1 MKPSSNAAD
10 MTKGSP
16 VRLILTFSIP
26 LIIGNIFQQ
35 FYNMVDSIVVGNFVG
50 ADALGAVGACSSLNW
65 LFFSL
70 SSGLGIG
77 IGVIVS
83 QFYGAK
89 QFDQVRATIA
99 NSFYVLISSAVVVS
113 VLCFAIT
120 PAVLRLLNT
129 PDNIINDSIIY
140 MRTTCIGIVAISL
153 YNGISSILRAFGD
166 SKTPLY
172 FLILSSICNVLL
184 DLLFVIAFDWGV
196 FGVAFA
202 TIISQALSAV
212 VSLIYSLKKIPYFH
226 LTKEQMKP
234 DFAIIKTSY
243 RLGVPVALQ
252 SSMIAISCVMLQSV
266 VNKFGSTVVSAF
278 TITNRIE
285 QLINQ
290 PYNSLGTALT
300 TYAGQNI
307 GAKDTGR
314 VKLGFKKSI
323 YIVAVFSAIMI
334 PITFLFGKNIA
345 GLFVKETDVI
355 ELSASALRITSVCY
369 FFLGTIYIPRGILN
383 GCGDAAFSMINGL
396 AEVVCRLLYSSI
408 LTRIPQIGYWG
419 IWITTGLTWLS
430 VSIVCLLRY
439 FSGKW
444 KEKAISSEQGD

>member
-1 MKPSSNAAD
+1 MKPSSNTAD

-50 ADALGAVGACSSLNW
+50 ANALGAVGACGSLNW

-89 QFDQVRATIA
+89 RFDQVSATIA
-99 NSFYVLISSAVVVS
+99 NSFYVLVSTALVVS
-113 VLCFAIT
+113 ILCFAIT

-129 PDNIINDSIIY
+129 PDDIINDSITY

-153 YNGISSILRAFGD
+153 YNGVSSILRALGD

-172 FLILSSICNVLL
+172 FLILSSVCNVLL
-184 DLLFVIAFDWGV
+184 DLLFVIAFGWGV

-212 VSLIYSLKKIPYFH
+212 VSLIYSFKKIPYFR

-234 DFAIIKTSY
+234 NFSIIKTSY
-243 RLGVPVALQ
+243 RLGVPIALQ
-252 SSMIAISCVMLQSV
+252 SSMIAVSCVVLQSV
-266 VNKFGSTVVSAF
+266 VNRFGSTVVSAF

-307 GAKDTGR
+307 GAGDTKR

-334 PITFLFGKNIA
+334 PVMFLFGKNIA

-355 ELSASALRITSVCY
+355 ELGASALRITSVCY
-369 FFLGTIYIPRGILN
+369 FFLGMIYIPRGILN

-396 AEVVCRLLYSSI
+396 AEVVCRLLFSSV
-408 LTRIPQIGYWG
+408 LTRIPKIGYWG
-419 IWITTGLTWLS
+419 IWITTGLTWLC

-439 FSGKW
+439 ASGKW
-444 KEKAISSEQGD
+444 KQKAIRSES

>member
-26 LIIGNIFQQ
+26 LIIGNVFQQ

-50 ADALGAVGACSSLNW
+50 SDALGAVGACGSLNW

-89 QFDQVRATIA
+89 RYDKVRATIA
-99 NSFYVLISSAVVVS
+99 NSFYVLISAAIVVS
-113 VLCFAIT
+113 ILGFAIA

-129 PDNIINDSIIY
+129 PDDIINDSITY
-140 MRTTCIGIVAISL
+140 MRTTCLGIVAISL
-153 YNGISSILRAFGD
+153 YNGISAILRALGD

-184 DLLFVIAFDWGV
+184 DLLFVIAFGWGV

-212 VSLIYSLKKIPYFH
+212 VSLIYSIKKIPYFR

-234 DFAIIKTSY
+234 DPAIIKTSY

-252 SSMIAISCVMLQSV
+252 SSMIAVSCVVLQAV
-266 VNKFGSTVVSAF
+266 VNSFGSTVVSAF

-307 GAKDTGR
+307 GAGDTAR

-334 PITFLFGKNIA
+334 PIMFLFGKNIA

-355 ELSASALRITSVCY
+355 ELGASALRITSVCY
-369 FFLGTIYIPRGILN
+369 FFLGMIYIPRGILN

-396 AEVVCRLLYSSI
+396 AEVVCRLLYSSV
-408 LTRIPQIGYWG
+408 LTRIPKIGYWG

-444 KEKAISSEQGD
+444 KQKAIRSET